1 MTGARSTVKPSWRR
15 RLYRELQSDV
25 DDLLARGWVITTG
38 ANGFKMFNSLGK
50 FAFTIHFTPS
60 DRRAI
65 RNYRAL
71 IKRKLQEEA
80 DELRRAQ
87 ETV

>member
-15 RLYRELQSDV
+15 RLYRELHEDV
-25 DDLLARGWVITTG
+25 DDLLQRGWVISTS
-38 ANGFKMFNSLGK
+38 ANGFKLFNSLGK

-60 DRRAI
+60 DVRAVK
-65 RNYRAL
+65 NYRAL

-80 DELRRAQ
+80 DERRRTKA
-87 ETV
+87 TV